1 MPKMDGTGADSLP
14 PKVQGAQANQDKRAE
29 GGGDDWTKSKGGF
42 HIEAS
47 RTKPLGSGGAT
58 KSDAK

>member
-1 MPKMDGTGADSLP
+1 MAKMDGTGADSLP
-14 PKVQGAQANQDKRAE
+14 TKVQGAQANQDKRAE

-47 RTKPLGSGGAT
+47 RTKPLGGAGAT
-58 KSDAK
+58 KSEAK